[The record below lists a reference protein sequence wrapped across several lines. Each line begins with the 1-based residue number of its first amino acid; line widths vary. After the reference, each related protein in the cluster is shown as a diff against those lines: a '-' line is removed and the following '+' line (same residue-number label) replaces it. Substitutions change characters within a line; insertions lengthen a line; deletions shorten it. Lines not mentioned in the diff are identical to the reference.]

1 MSEDKK
7 KASSKAKTAEEKK
20 KEEVLEN
27 IMEELEE
34 EAKEKEAADT
44 SATKEDKDDAEANPT
59 VEKEDKKKEK
69 KNPLQEKIDEL
80 NDKVLRQ
87 MAEFENFRKRTDK
100 EKSQQFDLGQ
110 SNVLEKLLP
119 IVDNFERGLAAVPEN
134 EKEGAF
140 ADGMNKIY
148 KQLIKQLEDLG
159 VTPKKGSVYYCPYY
173 RVKKGQPTTKCKQA
187 SDEYSGKVGF
197 LTVDEEILA
206 GRSATSG
213 MQDYLYNSAYY
224 WLGSPVGFLEGTAFV
239 FRVSYDYSANGGS
252 NVHSSHGVR
261 PVVSLSPNTSY
272 TGSGTTTDPFIVN

>member
-7 KASSKAKTAEEKK
+7 KASSAKAGKSAEEKK

-34 EAKEKEAADT
+34 EAKEKEAAQTPDT
-44 SATKEDKDDAEANPT
+44 QEEQKDAEEKAT

-119 IVDNFERGLAAVPEN
+119 IVDNFERGLAAVPED

-159 VTPKKGSVYYCPYY
+159 VTPIEAVGKEFDPNLHNAVMQVESQEYESGIVAQELQKGYMFH
-173 RVKKGQPTTKCKQA
+173 
-187 SDEYSGKVGF
+187 D
-197 LTVDEEILA
+197 TVL
-206 GRSATSG
+206 R
-213 MQDYLYNSAYY
+213 
-224 WLGSPVGFLEGTAFV
+224 
-239 FRVSYDYSANGGS
+239 
-252 NVHSSHGVR
+252 HSMVA
-261 PVVSLSPNTSY
+261 VAQ
-272 TGSGTTTDPFIVN
+272 

>member
-7 KASSKAKTAEEKK
+7 KASAKAKTAEEKK

-34 EAKEKEAADT
+34 EAKEKEAAQTPDT
-44 SATKEDKDDAEANPT
+44 QEEENDAEEKAT

-100 EKSQQFDLGQ
+100 EKSQQFELGQ
-110 SNVLEKLLP
+110 GNVLEKLLP
-119 IVDNFERGLAAVPEN
+119 VVDNFERGLAAVPDE
-134 EKEGAF
+134 EKDGAF

-159 VTPKKGSVYYCPYY
+159 VTPIEAVGKEFDPNLHNAVMQVETQEYESGIVAQELQKGYMFH
-173 RVKKGQPTTKCKQA
+173 
-187 SDEYSGKVGF
+187 D
-197 LTVDEEILA
+197 TVL
-206 GRSATSG
+206 R
-213 MQDYLYNSAYY
+213 
-224 WLGSPVGFLEGTAFV
+224 
-239 FRVSYDYSANGGS
+239 
-252 NVHSSHGVR
+252 HSMVA
-261 PVVSLSPNTSY
+261 VAQ
-272 TGSGTTTDPFIVN
+272 